1 MNERQAWIALN
12 MVPGIGP
19 LTFHALLA
27 RFGSALGALAASD
40 ADLGS
45 VHGIGPKVI
54 HSLRTHGEEAAAKR
68 EEVRARDL
76 GVEILTGLDSQY
88 PTLLSQI
95 PSKPPVLYVK
105 GDLRKE
111 DEASVAIV
119 GSRRSTA
126 YGREV
131 AERLSAELAGCG
143 LTIVSGMALGI
154 DTAVHRGA
162 LRAGARTLAVW
173 GSGLDVPYPP
183 QNRKLAEEIPRSGA
197 ILSEFPLGAAPVSG
211 NFPRRN
217 RIISGISLGVVVVEA
232 DERSGALITANF
244 ASDQG
249 REVFAV
255 PGSIYLQGSKGCHRL
270 IQMGAKLVE
279 SAEDVLEELRLG
291 KRLPYKAAPA
301 AESGGKENGKALSE
315 GEEALLYGILSD
327 QPLHIDELI
336 DRTGIPAG
344 RVASVLMSLEI
355 KGYCRQERG
364 KRFQRAK

>member
-1 MNERQAWIALN
+1 MNEREAWIALN

-19 LTFHALLA
+19 LTFNALLA

-40 ADLGS
+40 GDLGS

-54 HSLRTHGEEAAAKR
+54 RSLRTHAKEAAAKR
-68 EEVRARDL
+68 EEGRARDL
-76 GVEILTGLDSQY
+76 GVEILTGLDFRY

-95 PSKPPVLYVK
+95 ASKPPVLYVK
-105 GDLRKE
+105 GGLRKE

-119 GSRRSTA
+119 GARRSSA

-131 AERLSAELAGCG
+131 AGRLAAELARCG

-154 DTAVHRGA
+154 DTAVHCGA
-162 LRAGARTLAVW
+162 LGAGGRTVAVW
-173 GSGLDVPYPP
+173 GSGLDIPYPP

-197 ILSEFPLGAAPVSG
+197 ILSEFPLGSAPVPG

-279 SAEDVLEELRLG
+279 RAEDVLEELRLG
-291 KRLPYKAAPA
+291 ERLSGRGGPA
-301 AESGGKENGKALSE
+301 AESGGEKNGKPALE
-315 GEEALLYGILSD
+315 REEAIIYGILSD
-327 QPLHIDELI
+327 QPLHIDEVI
-336 DRTGIPAG
+336 TKCGIPAG
-344 RVASVLMSLEI
+344 KVASVLMSLEI